1 MGLLMFD
8 HVNHHEYFPQSSQ
21 PSTFARSLSD
31 FVAPFIFDDEP
42 IKLWDY
48 EYAPCATNTQYWP
61 RKITDPTYTKYQL
74 DQELANIDAL
84 FEGC

>member
-8 HVNHHEYFPQSSQ
+8 PHELFPQQ
-21 PSTFARSLSD
+21 QQTSTFARSLSD

-42 IKLWDY
+42 IKLWDC
-48 EYAPCATNTQYWP
+48 EYDQCSPNTQYWP
-61 RKITDPTYTKYQL
+61 TKITNETYVKYQL

-84 FEGC
+84 LDDF